1 MVHRYV
7 MSTDT
12 CALWMGRK
20 DFIFYFSLVCKN
32 LTDSAVKSC
41 FTIPDAPEQ
50 DAGNPE
56 WSSSSRMGFMSHN
69 WSATKQRLHLQS
81 VAETSR
87 HSVLSGDRIPE
98 W

>member
-12 CALWMGRK
+12 RALWMGRK

-32 LTDSAVKSC
+32 LTDSAAKSC

-50 DAGNPE
+50 DARE
-56 WSSSSRMGFMSHN
+56 SRVVFFFSYGFH
-69 WSATKQRLHLQS
+69 
-81 VAETSR
+81 E
-87 HSVLSGDRIPE
+87 P
-98 W
+98 